1 MRKNYKHF
9 YDILW
14 TIFAQHPY
22 GASDAIQVQR
32 KNMRDILRVLAVNR
46 EYAQYNMPSAIGKD
60 YRTILRHLQQLEKS
74 GAIKLARTEQAKKRE
89 R

>member
-1 MRKNYKHF
+1 MPSIRTVLQMQYKSSEK
-9 YDILW
+9 
-14 TIFAQHPY
+14 T
-22 GASDAIQVQR
+22 
-32 KNMRDILRVLAVNR
+32 MRDILRVLAVNR